1 MEINMDELILD
12 INRSKKA
19 EIGIYLFDGIGLTCK
34 SQIYDNIKV
43 DKEQDGSLYLEACE
57 LGYLINEDYE
67 ICRTVEASADKPA
80 QYEIRRDELLCV
92 TLFLSF

>member
-1 MEINMDELILD
+1 MEINIDELIQD

-34 SQIYDNIKV
+34 SQIYDTITVEKN
-43 DKEQDGSLYLEACE
+43 QDGSLFLEACE
-57 LGYLINEDYE
+57 VGYLINEDNE
-67 ICRTVEASADKPA
+67 ICRTVEASEDKPA

-92 TLFLSF
+92 TLFLSI